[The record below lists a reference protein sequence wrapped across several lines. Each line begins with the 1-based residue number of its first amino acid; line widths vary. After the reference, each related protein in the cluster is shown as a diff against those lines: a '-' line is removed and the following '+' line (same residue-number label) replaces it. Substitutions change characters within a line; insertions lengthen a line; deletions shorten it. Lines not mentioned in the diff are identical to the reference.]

1 MYQLLISP
9 AEYEPLLNRK
19 EGNRVPSLLLQEVW
33 CLLDE
38 QKRGGE
44 RFTIGQMQQVAL
56 TAAQR
61 LLSPFSS
68 PFFGMKF
75 IDDYRL
81 WRSLQFSRR
90 EHSALQ
96 IMKLFTY
103 FCFLIG
109 HILAF
114 QDPDSPN

>member
-44 RFTIGQMQQVAL
+44 MFTIGQMQQVAL

-61 LLSPFSS
+61 LLKPL
-68 PFFGMKF
+68 
-75 IDDYRL
+75 L
-81 WRSLQFSRR
+81 WG
-90 EHSALQ
+90 EIH
-96 IMKLFTY
+96 
-103 FCFLIG
+103 
-109 HILAF
+109 
-114 QDPDSPN
+114 